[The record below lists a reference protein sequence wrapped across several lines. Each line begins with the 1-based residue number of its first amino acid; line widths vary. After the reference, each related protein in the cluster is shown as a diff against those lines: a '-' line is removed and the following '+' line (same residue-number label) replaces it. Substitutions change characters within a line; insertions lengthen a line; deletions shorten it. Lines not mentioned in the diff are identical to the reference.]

1 MGLATLR
8 RALEAAMPPSTQS
21 PKGEIEGL
29 GDADTGSTRQWVL
42 FLPRVKTGE
51 RPVLGTYRKGV
62 TSARHVGF

>member
-1 MGLATLR
+1 
-8 RALEAAMPPSTQS
+8 MPPSTQS